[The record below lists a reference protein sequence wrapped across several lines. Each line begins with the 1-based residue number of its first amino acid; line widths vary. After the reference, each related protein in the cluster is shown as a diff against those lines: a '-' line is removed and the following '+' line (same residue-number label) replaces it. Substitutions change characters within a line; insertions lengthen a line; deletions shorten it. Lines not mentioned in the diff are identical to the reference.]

1 MCYTKNMS
9 ASEILVVILSIFLAI
24 FLVVGIIIGI
34 LIIKIS
40 LQIKKVAASAERAVE
55 HAEQVTAN
63 FSKYSSQAFLAK
75 LVKNQVT
82 KFRRKN
88 K

>member
-1 MCYTKNMS
+1 MS
-9 ASEILVVILSIFLAI
+9 ATEILVIILSIFLAI
-24 FLVVGIIIGI
+24 FLVVGIIIGV

-55 HAEQVTAN
+55 NAEQVTAN
-63 FSKYSSQAFLAK
+63 FSKYSSQVFLANLIK
-75 LVKNQVT
+75 SQVSR
-82 KFRRKN
+82 FRRKN